1 MTCLG
6 SNYTPH
12 LPWVPV
18 THVNSSCISYR
29 RRYST
34 RTRIIL
40 EMSTSLPGS
49 QVKLRPL
56 FSGCRL
62 TVQEYDEPSRTIL
75 QRLF

>member
-6 SNYTPH
+6 SHYTPH

-18 THVNSSCISYR
+18 THVNSSCISYC

-34 RTRIIL
+34 RTPIIL
-40 EMSTSLPGS
+40 EMLTSLPDKVPALVLPAS
-49 QVKLRPL
+49 
-56 FSGCRL
+56 F
-62 TVQEYDEPSRTIL
+62 TVQEYDDPSRTIL